1 METFCLLTT
10 YGEKYIFIVLYIL
23 YICFDILL
31 FIFRFI
37 FSIVESSFQQFKK
50 ESIDD
55 Y

>member
-1 METFCLLTT
+1 M
-10 YGEKYIFIVLYIL
+10 